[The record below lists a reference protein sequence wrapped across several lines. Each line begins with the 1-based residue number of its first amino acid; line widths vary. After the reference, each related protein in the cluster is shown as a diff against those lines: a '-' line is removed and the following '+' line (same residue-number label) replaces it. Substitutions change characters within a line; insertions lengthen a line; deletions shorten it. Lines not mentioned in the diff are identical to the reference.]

1 MSRHCTF
8 CGSKLEDGA
17 KICTNCGRI
26 VSVNP
31 AGQRQQFDQ
40 DERQEY
46 IDRSRMQSIP
56 KRVYEHPKR
65 AEAEERMRKEQ
76 EAKARRKR
84 NAERRNPP
92 PVNNGYERT
101 PTEHDGS
108 GKEKYGKKKKI
119 IKRVLKIAIILF
131 VIYFAIALFR
141 VISVKLSTYKF
152 ETEMTLSNENY
163 GQAINAYFQ
172 KGKWKYNIF
181 KNEVS
186 YQGTSQDGDKYV
198 MTFKR
203 EDGQTI
209 VNSMTINGEKVK
221 TDMIMKTKVM
231 GMFMAEEKI
240 VD

>member
-26 VSVNP
+26 VPVNP
-31 AGQRQQFDQ
+31 AGQRCQYDQ
-40 DERQEY
+40 NERQEY

-65 AEAEERMRKEQ
+65 AEAEERMRKQRE
-76 EAKARRKR
+76 EKARRKR

-92 PVNNGYERT
+92 PADNGYERT
-101 PTEHDGS
+101 PTEHNGS

-119 IKRVLKIAIILF
+119 VKRILKIAVILF
-131 VIYFAIALFR
+131 AIYFAVALIMVF
-141 VISVKLSTYKF
+141 SVKLSTYEF
-152 ETEMTLSNENY
+152 ETEMTLTNENY
-163 GQAINAYFQ
+163 GQAINAYF
-172 KGKWKYNIF
+172 KDGKWKYNIF

-186 YQGTSQDGDKYV
+186 YQGTSQNGDKYF

-209 VNSMTINGEKVK
+209 VDYMTVNGEKVK
-221 TDMIMKTKVM
+221 TDTIMKTKVM
-231 GMFMAEEKI
+231 GMFMSEERV